1 MGKFKLHCGV
11 LKIDKYFIGLCI
23 TLLISGLLLLTPSI
37 HGTDGVFNFVFL
49 RSLVEDGDLDF
60 ANDFHEFDKR
70 KNYPYKFADFP
81 KDPTTHRYANRY
93 GIGSSILWSPFY
105 LSIRAFQK
113 MLHPEKE
120 FDSFGTPA
128 EFAVSLGSFV
138 YCSIG
143 LLLLYLFIRE
153 HFSSAVAV
161 YSVLFMFLASPLA
174 FYTYFH
180 PSMSH
185 ANAFFLVT
193 LWLVIYLRL
202 PSIDSR
208 FSIFRWIV
216 LGIVTAL
223 VSMTRFQDAL
233 ILVVLFFGE
242 IYFWVRKEDK
252 KLFSRKGLVAYLCFL
267 VAFIIA
273 FSPQLFVWRY
283 LYGSLFS
290 GPVPYLEYKE
300 FNLLYPRHLFQVL
313 FSPWHGFFYWHPFLA
328 VGLLGLL
335 LGLIKPPTLKAKNLS
350 LPQTCLILLVLFLLE
365 VYLTGCWQ
373 VWHAGASFGQR
384 LLISTLPAIAFG
396 TALLCSFATR
406 PVHLL
411 LLALLIILAVLWNAN
426 LAYKYGKAYIPR
438 QAPVYWS
445 QMLNPEKQK

>member
-1 MGKFKLHCGV
+1 
-11 LKIDKYFIGLCI
+11 
-23 TLLISGLLLLTPSI
+23 
-37 HGTDGVFNFVFL
+37 
-49 RSLVEDGDLDF
+49 
-60 ANDFHEFDKR
+60 
-70 KNYPYKFADFP
+70 
-81 KDPTTHRYANRY
+81 
-93 GIGSSILWSPFY
+93 
-105 LSIRAFQK
+105 
-113 MLHPEKE
+113 
-120 FDSFGTPA
+120 
-128 EFAVSLGSFV
+128 
-138 YCSIG
+138 
-143 LLLLYLFIRE
+143 
-153 HFSSAVAV
+153 
-161 YSVLFMFLASPLA
+161 MFLASPLA

-208 FSIFRWIV
+208 FSILRWVV

-252 KLFSRKGLVAYLCFL
+252 KLFFRKGLVAYLCFL

-313 FSPWHGFFYWHPFLA
+313 FSMKSSLCNT
-328 VGLLGLL
+328 LL
-335 LGLIKPPTLKAKNLS
+335 TLKH
-350 LPQTCLILLVLFLLE
+350 F
-365 VYLTGCWQ
+365 Y
-373 VWHAGASFGQR
+373 R
-384 LLISTLPAIAFG
+384 LKTQL
-396 TALLCSFATR
+396 
-406 PVHLL
+406 
-411 LLALLIILAVLWNAN
+411 
-426 LAYKYGKAYIPR
+426 
-438 QAPVYWS
+438 
-445 QMLNPEKQK
+445 